1 MISLYQRL
9 DQAFKEAIK
18 NQQPVTAATL
28 RLLKSAIHY
37 REVDAR
43 RQLTEAELQAI
54 INTQAK
60 QRREAMAEY
69 TKAGRPELAKKE
81 EEELSVLLSF
91 LPPQLSQAEI
101 EAEVVGVIAELGASG
116 PKDLGKVMKGAMA
129 RLSGRADGKVIQ
141 EIVRQRLGS

>member
-60 QRREAMAEY
+60 QRREAMVEY

-81 EEELSVLLSF
+81 EEELGVLLSF
-91 LPPQLSQAEI
+91 LPPQLSQEEL
-101 EAEVVGVIAELGASG
+101 EAAVIGVINELGASG

-129 RLSGRADGKVIQ
+129 RLAGRADGKVIQ
-141 EIVRQRLGS
+141 EIARQRLGS

>member
-18 NQQPVTAATL
+18 NQQPVTASTL

-37 REVDAR
+37 RELDAR

-54 INTQAK
+54 INTQVK

-69 TKAGRPELAKKE
+69 SKAGRPELAKKE

-91 LPPQLSQAEI
+91 LPPQLSPEEMA
-101 EAEVVGVIAELGASG
+101 AEVAGVIAELGASG
-116 PKDLGKVMKGAMA
+116 PQDFGKVMKGAMA
-129 RLSGRADGKVIQ
+129 RLTGRADGKVIQ

>member
-1 MISLYQRL
+1 MTTLYQRL

-28 RLLKSAIHY
+28 RLLKSAIRY

-43 RQLTEAELQAI
+43 RQLTEEELQAI
-54 INTQAK
+54 INTQVK

-69 TKAGRPELAKKE
+69 AKANRPELAKKE

-91 LPPQLSQAEI
+91 LPPQLSAE
-101 EAEVVGVIAELGASG
+101 ELAAEVTDVIAELGASS
-116 PKDLGKVMKGAMA
+116 PKDFGKVMKTAMG
-129 RLSGRADGKVIQ
+129 RLTGRADGKVVQ

>member
-1 MISLYQRL
+1 MTTLYQRL

-37 REVDAR
+37 REVDAK

-54 INTQAK
+54 INTQVK
-60 QRREAMAEY
+60 QRREAMGEY
-69 TKAGRPELAKKE
+69 SKAGRPELAKKE
-81 EEELSVLLSF
+81 EEELDVLLSF
-91 LPPQLSQAEI
+91 LPPQLSPE
-101 EAEVVGVIAELGASG
+101 ELDSEVASVIAELGASG
-116 PKDLGKVMKGAMA
+116 PKDFGKVMKSAMA
-129 RLSGRADGKVIQ
+129 RLTGRADGKMIQ

>member
-1 MISLYQRL
+1 MTTLYQRL

-43 RQLTEAELQAI
+43 RQLTETELQAI
-54 INTQAK
+54 INTQVK

-69 TKAGRPELAKKE
+69 NKAGRPELAKKE

-91 LPPQLSQAEI
+91 LPPQLSSE
-101 EAEVVGVIAELGASG
+101 ELSAEVEGVIAELGASG
-116 PKDLGKVMKGAMA
+116 PKDFGKVMKNAMP
-129 RLSGRADGKVIQ
+129 RLTGRADGKVIQ